1 MATAS
6 SGSPGAP
13 RTTLPKLSSR
23 PRSDGSNKT
32 IQSAGMSCEQKNA
45 FEEKFNMYVR
55 EQVEQKHGK
64 NTKMLTRQDI
74 QRMLDVSENK
84 VEQSMYH
91 PSWHGI

>member
-1 MATAS
+1 MA
-6 SGSPGAP
+6 
-13 RTTLPKLSSR
+13 SR
-23 PRSDGSNKT
+23 PRSNGSNKT
-32 IQSAGMSCEQKNA
+32 IQSAGMSSEQKNA
-45 FEEKFNMYVR
+45 FEEKFSMYVR

>member
-1 MATAS
+1 
-6 SGSPGAP
+6 
-13 RTTLPKLSSR
+13 
-23 PRSDGSNKT
+23 
-32 IQSAGMSCEQKNA
+32 
-45 FEEKFNMYVR
+45 MYVR

>member
-6 SGSPGAP
+6 SCSPGAR
-13 RTTLPKLSSR
+13 RTTLPKKASH
-23 PRSDGSNKT
+23 PGSDGSNKT
-32 IQSAGMSCEQKNA
+32 IQGAGMSCEQKKT

-55 EQVEQKHGK
+55 EQLQQKHGK

-91 PSWHGI
+91 PSWHSI